1 MNTRVSWIDPAKLG
15 DVLARLMPAA
25 EATPEVRE
33 TAAVPE
39 IIPADFLSAPE
50 PAPVVREPIPE
61 PEPVRAPE
69 VIAPEPAPPPPAV
82 IYAAAPEVQPVFEPA
97 PPAAAVAEVFNPP
110 PAAPAAA
117 PVEEVFNPPPAAPA
131 AAPVEEDALPLDRI
145 RERLRVIRHR
155 AVEAG
160 ILSHELPPESAPPEP
175 KPAFEQRIEAFARQ
189 ATALLA
195 TETRLFV
202 MDADG
207 GVLWSNDPQPG
218 LVLST
223 LMAIRSAQHASLSTL
238 AAEEVLTH
246 HDLPPDQVL
255 SVLRVPATSRGPLQI
270 AVKGALPL
278 PKEAAASWS
287 AILSTY

>member
-1 MNTRVSWIDPAKLG
+1 MNTRVSWIDPDKLG

-25 EATPEVRE
+25 DAPVEVCVP
-33 TAAVPE
+33 AAAPE

-50 PAPVVREPIPE
+50 PAPEPE
-61 PEPVRAPE
+61 PEPVREPE
-69 VIAPEPAPPPPAV
+69 VIAPPPPAPPPPPPSV
-82 IYAAAPEVQPVFEPA
+82 VTYAAAPELSPVFQPA
-97 PPAAAVAEVFNPP
+97 PPAAPVAEVFNPP
-110 PAAPAAA
+110 PAAI
-117 PVEEVFNPPPAAPA
+117 V

-175 KPAFEQRIEAFARQ
+175 KPEFEQRIEAFARQ

-195 TETRLFV
+195 AETRLLV
-202 MDADG
+202 LDADG
-207 GVLWSNDPQPG
+207 GLLWSNDPQPG
-218 LVLST
+218 LVLSA
-223 LMAIRSAQHASLSTL
+223 LMAIRSSQHASLSTL
-238 AAEEVLTH
+238 AAPEMLTH

-255 SVLRVPATSRGPLQI
+255 SVLRVPATSRGPLQV

>member
-25 EATPEVRE
+25 DATPEVRVP
-33 TAAVPE
+33 AAAPE

-50 PAPVVREPIPE
+50 PAPE
-61 PEPVRAPE
+61 PEPAREPE
-69 VIAPEPAPPPPAV
+69 VIAPPPPAPPPPPSV
-82 IYAAAPEVQPVFEPA
+82 VTYAAAPELSPVFQPA
-97 PPAAAVAEVFNPP
+97 PPAAPVAEVFNPP
-110 PAAPAAA
+110 PAPI
-117 PVEEVFNPPPAAPA
+117 V

-195 TETRLFV
+195 AETRLLV

-207 GVLWSNDPQPG
+207 GLLWSNDPQPG

-223 LMAIRSAQHASLSTL
+223 LMAIRSSQHASLSTL
-238 AAEEVLTH
+238 AAPELLTH

-287 AILSTY
+287 SILSTY

>member
-1 MNTRVSWIDPAKLG
+1 MNTRVSWIDPSKLG

-61 PEPVRAPE
+61 PEPVRVPE
-69 VIAPEPAPPPPAV
+69 VIAPEPAPPPPVV

-97 PPAAAVAEVFNPP
+97 PPAAPVAEVFNPP
-110 PAAPAAA
+110 PAAPAA
-117 PVEEVFNPPPAAPA
+117 V
-131 AAPVEEDALPLDRI
+131 PVEEDALPLDRI

-175 KPAFEQRIEAFARQ
+175 KPEFEQRIEAFARQ

-195 TETRLFV
+195 AETRLFV

-207 GVLWSNDPQPG
+207 GLLWSNDPQPG

-238 AAEEVLTH
+238 TAPEMLTH